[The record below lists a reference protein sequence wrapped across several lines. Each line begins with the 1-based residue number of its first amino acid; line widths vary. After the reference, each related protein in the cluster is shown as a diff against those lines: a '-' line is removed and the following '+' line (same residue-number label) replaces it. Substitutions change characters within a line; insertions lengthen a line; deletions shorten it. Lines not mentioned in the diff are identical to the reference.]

1 MNWDCSEKSIA
12 TRMEMEEGSECFL
25 GLGQK
30 AELFAGDSEFI
41 LGKQYRKPEQYSSE
55 TRTLVNSKQYS
66 SETVQKLVLVLCS
79 TSGAGMVGAQSSA
92 D

>member
-41 LGKQYRKPEQYSSE
+41 LGKQYRKPE
-55 TRTLVNSKQYS
+55 T
-66 SETVQKLVLVLCS
+66 VLCS
-79 TSGAGMVGAQSSA
+79 TSGAGMVGVQSSA